1 MLNSTV
7 MKIHVV
13 LSLFTVCGI
22 PLYLA
27 CRNTYKKLFNQKIVS
42 NEIYFEKVNLFKC
55 FNKCD
60 EHDDCQIFN
69 YNEKHQ
75 ICQLSDKEVGE
86 NFIDV
91 IQSSGWDIYFPT
103 MTKSVPKKIVEGPAE
118 VMEFKSEI
126 GDKPV
131 EVGIYNTLHL
141 STCFWLRPNATYSN
155 SLAIFSIYSQQPCTF
170 IMMYVLFS
178 KSQGILMFHV
188 RVNLAGIRHR
198 YNIVPEDPVIGD
210 TFYHI
215 CLVYSKGLFVF
226 YIDSKK
232 IDSRSFTGA
241 TKNEVTIENVR
252 VGRQL
257 SYDDR
262 CLLTTNWGI
271 VDTALYDFSLYT
283 EKLSEPAIAGIMK
296 GTYTV
301 SPILSWKDIKNTYK
315 DDNNVLLKRHQV
327 TDITSKN

>member
-1 MLNSTV
+1 
-7 MKIHVV
+7 MKIHVI
-13 LSLFTVCGI
+13 LSFFTVCGI
-22 PLYLA
+22 PLYIA
-27 CRNTYKKLFNQKIVS
+27 CRNTYKKFINQKVVS
-42 NEIYFEKVNLFKC
+42 NKIYHEKVNLFKC
-55 FNKCD
+55 FNKCV

-75 ICQLSDKEVGE
+75 TCQLSDKEADE

-91 IQSSGWDIYFPT
+91 MQSGGWDVYFPT
-103 MTKSVPKKIVEGPAE
+103 MTKSVPKETVEGLVE

-126 GDKPV
+126 GEKAV
-131 EVGIYNTLHL
+131 EVSIYNTLHL
-141 STCFWLRPNATYSN
+141 STCFWLRPNATYSK
-155 SLAIFSIYSQQPCTF
+155 SLAIFSIYSQDPCTF

-178 KSQGILMFHV
+178 ENQGTLMFHV
-188 RVNLAGIRHR
+188 RVNLVGIRHR
-198 YNIVPEDPVIGD
+198 YNIIPEDPVIGN

-215 CLVYSKGLFVF
+215 CLVYSNKQFEF
-226 YIDSKK
+226 YIDGKK
-232 IDSRSFTGA
+232 IDSTSITGVI
-241 TKNEVTIENVR
+241 KNEITIKNVR

-257 SYDDR
+257 ADDNR

-283 EKLSEPAIAGIMK
+283 EKLSEPAIAQIME

-315 DDNNVLLKRHQV
+315 VDNNVVLKRHQINE
-327 TDITSKN
+327 ITSKNCMKCVV